1 MTEADAT
8 DLRPEATKVNELQ
21 ITSRS
26 RAAIEAHAAACYPEE
41 ACGFVVDREGREEV
55 VPVRNVQNER
65 RAADPTLRD
74 ARTAYTMGQEAV
86 PVLTGHERGE
96 LVIRAIFHSHPDHDA
111 YFSAEDRAQA
121 TVWDEP
127 SYPEAGQ
134 IVISVRGGE
143 VKATKAFAWDPSA
156 RDYREI
162 PFVVS

>member
-1 MTEADAT
+1 M
-8 DLRPEATKVNELQ
+8 NELR
-21 ITSRS
+21 IKSAS
-26 RAAIEAHAAACYPEE
+26 RAAIEAHAAACYPDE
-41 ACGFVVDREGREEV
+41 ACGFVVDRNGNEEV

-65 RAADPTLRD
+65 HVADPTLRD
-74 ARTAYTMGQEAV
+74 ARTAYTMGKEAV

-127 SYPEAGQ
+127 SYPEAAQ
-134 IVISVRGGE
+134 IVISLRGGK
-143 VKATKAFAWDPSA
+143 VKATKAFAWEPSA
-156 RDYREI
+156 RDYLEI